1 MKRIIPLFLLVF
13 CIAFGASAQHERV
26 VTIKNIPET
35 NEEFQI
41 LRSKLSETPE
51 GSAALFILALHLFQ
65 EDDVQ
70 GNEALIS
77 MLDKDLLIGNLGKY
91 SYNGYGMQVK
101 EFQKIQK
108 QLQKYPYIPAS
119 YFPDAKSSN
128 KYAIPPVP
136 FDLVFIKNLYSGS
149 EYAGKVKY
157 FIKSNGAKKI
167 RPISLRRNSKG
178 RWLVTEYGPILARVV
193 PPVKPKP
200 ESKEEE
206 EEPSQP

>member
-1 MKRIIPLFLLVF
+1 MKRIIPLFLVVLCLSF
-13 CIAFGASAQHERV
+13 QTIAQHERV

-41 LRSKLSETPE
+41 LRSQLAKTPE

-77 MLDKDLLIGNLGKY
+77 MLDKDLLVGNMGKY
-91 SYNGYGMQVK
+91 SYKGYGMQVK
-101 EFQKIQK
+101 EFLKVQK
-108 QLQKYPYIPAS
+108 QLKRYPYIPAS
-119 YFPDAKSSN
+119 YFPGAYSEN
-128 KYAIPPVP
+128 RYAPPSVP
-136 FDLVFIKNLYSGS
+136 FDLIFVKNLYSGS

-178 RWLVTEYGPILARVV
+178 RWLVTEYGPILARVI
-193 PPVKPKP
+193 PPVKPV
-200 ESKEEE
+200 KEQDKQEE
-206 EEPSQP
+206 LSQP